1 LKFAGALFANV
12 RHSSPAFI
20 LELTA
25 GLNSSQAFAR
35 VRHSSPALLSTL
47 LSNLQADLCLHR
59 AASPTAQEVLAMPL
73 TIMRAGFNEHLVK
86 MERAKRGWQICLAKE
101 APIS

>member
-1 LKFAGALFANV
+1 
-12 RHSSPAFI
+12 
-20 LELTA
+20 
-25 GLNSSQAFAR
+25 
-35 VRHSSPALLSTL
+35 
-47 LSNLQADLCLHR
+47 
-59 AASPTAQEVLAMPL
+59 MPL